1 MYMEPV
7 SIWVQQAASSQV
19 GQKVNNCYNCNLV
32 VIIPKK
38 WSFTIIIYFYLFV
51 EKVLYKNISSAQNA
65 EFHMVHLERRTFRE
79 KVLPQQ
85 WGLLLEW
92 WSPSSSSSRLRLDS
106 VDRPCGDVSVTGTA
120 SRAARK
126 SRCAVL
132 KVVIRDYK
140 CQYWYGL
147 LKMTLSWFW
156 RLQNG
161 DKTRKF
167 KKRRSQDLKN
177 WSSWSCSCLWSC

>member
-1 MYMEPV
+1 M
-7 SIWVQQAASSQV
+7 
-19 GQKVNNCYNCNLV
+19 
-32 VIIPKK
+32 
-38 WSFTIIIYFYLFV
+38 FV
-51 EKVLYKNISSAQNA
+51 EKVLYKNVSSAQNA

-156 RLQNG
+156 RLQNR

-167 KKRRSQDLKN
+167 KKRRSQDIKK
-177 WSSWSCSCLWSC
+177 WSSWSCSCLWSCWCSLFMINDHWSWSLGAHKTTLHNIVSSHGETRILDCKKLCQQP

>member
-85 WGLLLEW
+85 WGLVLEW
-92 WSPSSSSSRLRLDS
+92 WSPSSGSTRTSSRLRLDS

-132 KVVIRDYK
+132 KVVIHDYK
-140 CQYWYGL
+140 CQY
-147 LKMTLSWFW
+147 
-156 RLQNG
+156 
-161 DKTRKF
+161 
-167 KKRRSQDLKN
+167 
-177 WSSWSCSCLWSC
+177 